1 MATGTGGTSTTSA
14 LTALRV
20 PGSFMTLQ
28 GVALSFTELDAD
40 VASMNQLMKD
50 DQNFN
55 QPAPGGGPMWGWSR
69 NGQLY
74 IPNRGWLKTQPGDC
88 IMVDAAS
95 GWPILVSR
103 QAIAVGGSVWTAP
116 AT

>member
-1 MATGTGGTSTTSA
+1 MSTGTGGTTAATS
-14 LTALRV
+14 LTALRQ
-20 PGSFMTLQ
+20 PGSFITLQ

-40 VASMNQLMKD
+40 IASMNQLIKD

-55 QPAPGGGPMWGWSR
+55 QPAPGSNAMWGWSR
-69 NGQLY
+69 NGVLY
-74 IPNRGWLKTQPGDC
+74 VPNRGSLRCLPGDC

-103 QAIAVGGSVWTAP
+103 QAIAVGGSVWSAP